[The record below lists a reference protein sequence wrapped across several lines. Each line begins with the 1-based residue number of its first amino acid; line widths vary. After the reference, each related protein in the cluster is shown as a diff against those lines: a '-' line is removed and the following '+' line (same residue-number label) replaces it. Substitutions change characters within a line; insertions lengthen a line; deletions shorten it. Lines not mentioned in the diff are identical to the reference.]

1 MVPKPAIESP
11 PPLPLP
17 LVVQVGFAG
26 TRHLLPIESSKAL
39 QTELEAKVMRKLKDV
54 LESLKP
60 TGTEGRALGLREGHF
75 LCGVSQIAI
84 GGDTLF
90 TQACAATQIGQ
101 RIFLTNTPNE
111 YFSASG
117 DSGPDFSGEQRHT
130 AEQFLASDRIFQ
142 VRVISTAP
150 CRSTRFVEANLEIAR
165 VSDICLCVLRDDR
178 DRQRVSELSDDSP
191 PPNSPS
197 EKIGGTL
204 EFVSAAKRRG
214 RPIWLIYVSV
224 NGDKIELREDHLNW
238 PGKRDG
244 PKSWPI
250 PAMPEVFN
258 TGKDWT
264 SNLREARAVPITPR
278 EYVNNLKTWGSG
290 VAKRQKWLFR
300 NAALIIIGA
309 HLLAT
314 ILAVAA
320 LSFPQIP
327 KPGLFLGFELALLL
341 IGLAVHFALHH
352 SEASRR
358 WALSRLG
365 RELSRS
371 GEGVAGCHVHL
382 EYLFSLPFPQ
392 AFKPILRTINVLHLA
407 SSRVNAGIG
416 PSAGFVERR
425 DSYVR
430 ERVQPQIDYYSK
442 ALNERGKLLH
452 LSISTFYAC
461 AVAAVVGSVFKL
473 FWLLVE
479 APHEQGTHPAWM
491 GGLEILG
498 IVLPIAAVGAL
509 SLAASFD
516 LEAEVQTYADTLKAL
531 DPTIPR
537 NDSSPIRP
545 GDLKQVGMKQLLEG
559 ARTEV
564 EFHRL
569 MIETETLLLS
579 EIANWYAR
587 RSVKGVS

>member
-1 MVPKPAIESP
+1 MIPEPAIESTR
-11 PPLPLP
+11 PLPLP

-26 TRHLLPIESSKAL
+26 TRRLLPIDSSKAL
-39 QTELEAKVMRKLKDV
+39 QTELEAKVLGKLKEA

-60 TGTEGRALGLREGHF
+60 TGIEGRALGLREGHF

-84 GGDTLF
+84 GGDVLF
-90 TQACAATQIGQ
+90 TEACAATRIGQ

-117 DSGPDFSGEQRHT
+117 DSGPDFNAEQRQM
-130 AEQFLASDRIFQ
+130 AEQLLASERIFQ
-142 VRVISTAP
+142 VRVVSTAP
-150 CRSTRFVEANLEIAR
+150 SRSTRFVEANLEIAR

-178 DRQRVSELSDDSP
+178 EKRRTSESP
-191 PPNSPS
+191 GASPQSNSPS
-197 EKIGGTL
+197 ERIGGTL
-204 EFVSAAKRRG
+204 EFVSAANRRG
-214 RPIWLIYVSV
+214 RPIWLIYVTV
-224 NGDKIELREDHLNW
+224 NGDKIELHDEYLNW
-238 PGKRDG
+238 PGKTDG
-244 PKSWPI
+244 PKAWPI
-250 PAMPEVFN
+250 PSMPEVFN
-258 TGKDWT
+258 TGMVWA
-264 SNLREARAVPITPR
+264 SNLREAREVPISPR
-278 EYVNNLKTWGSG
+278 EYVNALKTWGSG

-320 LSFPQIP
+320 LSFPHIP

-416 PSAGFVERR
+416 PSAGFVGRR

-442 ALNERGKLLH
+442 ALHEREKLLH
-452 LSISTFYAC
+452 LSVATFYAC
-461 AVAAVVGSVFKL
+461 AVAAVTSSAFKL
-473 FWLLVE
+473 FWLSFTASDE
-479 APHEQGTHPAWM
+479 HGAHSAWM
-491 GGLEILG
+491 GGLEVLG

-516 LEAEVQTYADTLKAL
+516 LEAEVQTYADALKAL
-531 DPTIPR
+531 DPTNRPS
-537 NDSSPIRP
+537 DS
-545 GDLKQVGMKQLLEG
+545 KQVGMKQLLEG